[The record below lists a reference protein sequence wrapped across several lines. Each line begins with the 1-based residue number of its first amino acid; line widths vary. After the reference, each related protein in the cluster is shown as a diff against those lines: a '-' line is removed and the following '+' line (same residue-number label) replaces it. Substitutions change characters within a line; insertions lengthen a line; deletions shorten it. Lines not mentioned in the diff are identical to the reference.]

1 MIELESVD
9 LILFAGQSNMAGRG
23 CAAEA
28 TACPEEAGWAYRA
41 VSAPDALY
49 PIGEPFGRDE
59 NVPGAIDDGEKK
71 TGSMVSAFA
80 AAYHRLS
87 GRQVVCVSA
96 SQGGTSSQEWADG
109 LAADAAAR
117 LARAQGYLRAIARP
131 VQRTFV
137 LWCQG
142 ETDGDHAVTA
152 AQYRGR
158 FERIWARLRQA
169 GAERCGLIEI
179 GHFNRRVFPQ
189 GLYGLTGEQLDAQY
203 AVIRAAQ
210 RQIVREVDGVFLA
223 GSFEGHEAEM
233 KDEFHYRQSAYNA
246 VGAAAAR
253 ECLLAMRPTSPSCD
267 PAQTRALTKKTNPC
281 LDQKDERS
289 GMQ

>member
-1 MIELESVD
+1 MIELEHID
-9 LILFAGQSNMAGRG
+9 LVLFAGQSNMAGRG

-28 TACPEEAGWAYRA
+28 APCPEEAGWEYRA

-49 PIGEPFGRDE
+49 PIGEPFGRQE
-59 NVPGAIDDGEKK
+59 NVPGALDDGEKK

-80 AAYHRLS
+80 AAYYRLS
-87 GRQVVCVSA
+87 GRRLVCVSA
-96 SQGGTSSQEWADG
+96 SKGGTSSQEWEEG
-109 LAADAAAR
+109 LAADAAA
-117 LARAQGYLRAIARP
+117 
-131 VQRTFV
+131 
-137 LWCQG
+137 
-142 ETDGDHAVTA
+142 
-152 AQYRGR
+152 QYRTR
-158 FERIWARLRQA
+158 FERIWTRLRQA

-210 RQIVREVDGVFLA
+210 RQIVREVDGVFPA
-223 GSFEGHEAEM
+223 GSFEGHEADM

-253 ECLLAMRPTSPSCD
+253 ACLLAMGLLPDVPS
-267 PAQTRALTKKTNPC
+267 A
-281 LDQKDERS
+281 
-289 GMQ
+289 

>member
-9 LILFAGQSNMAGRG
+9 LVLFAGQSNMAGRG

-28 TACPEEAGWAYRA
+28 AACPAEAGWEYRA

-49 PIGEPFGRDE
+49 PIGEPFGRNE
-59 NVPGAIDDGEKK
+59 NVPGALDDGAKK

-80 AAYHRLS
+80 AEYHRLS
-87 GRQVVCVSA
+87 GRRLVCVSA
-96 SQGGTSSQEWADG
+96 SKGGTSSQEWEDG

-117 LARAQGYLRAIARP
+117 LARARSHLRTIGCTP
-131 VQRTFV
+131 QRTLV

-158 FERIWARLRQA
+158 FERIWALLRQA

-179 GHFNRRVFPQ
+179 GHFNKRVFPQ
-189 GLYGLTGEQLDAQY
+189 GLYGLTGEQMDAQY

-210 RQIVREVDGVFLA
+210 RQIVRQVDGVFPA
-223 GSFEGHEAEM
+223 GSFEQHEAEM

-246 VGAAAAR
+246 VGVTAAR
-253 ECLLAMRPTSPSCD
+253 KCLLAMRLIPDVPS
-267 PAQTRALTKKTNPC
+267 A
-281 LDQKDERS
+281 
-289 GMQ
+289 

>member
-1 MIELESVD
+1 MIALENVD
-9 LILFAGQSNMAGRG
+9 LVLFAGQSNMAGRG

-28 TACPEEAGWAYRA
+28 AACPPEAGWEYRA

-49 PIGEPFGRDE
+49 PIGEPFGWNE
-59 NVPGAIDDGEKK
+59 NVPGAIDDGTKK

-80 AAYHRLS
+80 AEYHRLS
-87 GRQVVCVSA
+87 GRRLVCVSA
-96 SQGGTSSQEWADG
+96 SKGGTSSQEWVEG

-117 LARAQGYLRAIARP
+117 LTRAQNYLRAIGCTP
-131 VQRTFV
+131 QRTFV

-158 FERIWARLRQA
+158 FERIWTRLRQA

-210 RQIVREVDGVFLA
+210 RQIVREVDGVFPA
-223 GSFEGHEAEM
+223 GSFEGHEADM

-253 ECLLAMRPTSPSCD
+253 KCLLAMAGCRTFPPRD
-267 PAQTRALTKKTNPC
+267 PKMGASSERKT
-281 LDQKDERS
+281 
-289 GMQ
+289 